1 VTCPY
6 KEEESKV
13 KGRNIDPSYMYI
25 TCTKYNVCLVVE
37 YFFSKTFSFSLSIAE
52 RSLEIYFLHKIV
64 RLVFQAVSYENR

>member
-13 KGRNIDPSYMYI
+13 RRRNSNPSCVYI
-25 TCTKYNVCLVVE
+25 TCTKYKVCLVVE
-37 YFFSKTFSFSLSIAE
+37 HFCSNTFSFSLSIAE
-52 RSLEIYFLHKIV
+52 RSLEIYFLYKIV